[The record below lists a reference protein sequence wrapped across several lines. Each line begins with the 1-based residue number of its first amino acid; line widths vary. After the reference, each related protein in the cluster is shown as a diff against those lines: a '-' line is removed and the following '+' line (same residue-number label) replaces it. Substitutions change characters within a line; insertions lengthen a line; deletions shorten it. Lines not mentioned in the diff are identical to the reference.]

1 MMTLT
6 RHKRL
11 YISLFLSIRMVTFQN
26 SPSVALYVCK
36 WNHKTDCSMSFYQN
50 NKTTCQQNSRTVDH
64 ASSHSALI
72 ALNQYKKNPLQK
84 LVSQFPDT
92 SLVHVALTQIF
103 AHYPQHHGRSSDLF
117 IYFFKT
123 SVRNGQPSVAM
134 KYKANDRKLIL
145 QKL

>member
-26 SPSVALYVCK
+26 SPSVALHVCK

-72 ALNQYKKNPLQK
+72 ALNQYKKPHSK
-84 LVSQFPDT
+84 SQFRNF
-92 SLVHVALTQIF
+92 LTQAQYMWLSLRSLHIF
-103 AHYPQHHGRSSDLF
+103 LSIMAGPVTCLF
-117 IYFFKT
+117 TFLKPLSGT
-123 SVRNGQPSVAM
+123 ASLRQP
-134 KYKANDRKLIL
+134 
-145 QKL
+145 